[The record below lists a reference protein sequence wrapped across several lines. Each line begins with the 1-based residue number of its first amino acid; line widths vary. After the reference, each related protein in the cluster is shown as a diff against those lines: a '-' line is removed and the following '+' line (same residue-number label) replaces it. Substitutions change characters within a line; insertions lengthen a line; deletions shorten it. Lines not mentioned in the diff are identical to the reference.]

1 MRLRP
6 GGPTIRTRVIGLVLI
21 PVISLMGLWSF
32 AVLSMTSDL
41 RALIRLES
49 VYTSFGTPV
58 DTATGQIQIERRDA
72 AEYLAS
78 RGAAGTLATLTTQ
91 QHATDETVQAMR
103 AAVTNPGRQ
112 GDLTA
117 EQRGRLADMLKA
129 ADGLDGLRRQ
139 VVTRQLTWD
148 KAIDAYT
155 AIVEPSFQVESALT
169 ALQAGRLAR
178 EAQTVAELVR
188 DREFVS
194 REDAMGT
201 AARAAGGF
209 STDQYRAFADT
220 VEDRRVFFRT
230 YVPALPADS
239 QALFDALSRSP
250 GYSALVSAEDTVLH
264 TGPHSVPGAAGTAG
278 WRSTMDTAVHS
289 YMLTCS
295 DAARNSAA
303 HGRSFAKAELIRAG
317 IAGGAGL
324 LAVGLSVWFSVRT
337 GRQIS
342 RRLVGLRNAADRL
355 ASRQLPDV
363 VRRLGSGEQVDA
375 TAEAPELSFGR
386 DEIGQVGRAFNEA
399 RRAAIE
405 AAVEQARMRRGVSAV
420 FLNIAR
426 RSQALVHRQLKL
438 VDAME
443 RRTTNP
449 DELADLFRIDH
460 LTTRM
465 RRHAEGLIILSGAA
479 PGRMWRKPVPVVEV
493 VGAAVGEVEEYERV
507 VVPPMARVGI
517 VAEAVADVIHLIAEL
532 VENATS
538 FSPPHTEVTMRAS
551 HAAHGFVLEI
561 DDRGLG
567 MEADELAEA
576 NRTLSGTQDFD
587 LGQTERLGLFV
598 VSRLARRH
606 GIDVTLCRSPYG
618 GSTAVVLLPSAILA
632 APEPGRAGGGAAEL
646 AAVAPG
652 GPAAEAEPRPAAPAG
667 GAHAATVGQP
677 TALPARVRQPGE
689 VSPGADAPSG
699 LPRRVRQASLAAQL
713 GEAAEPPSAD
723 PEAGD
728 EVTPEQLGAIFGSFQ
743 RGLAKGRA
751 ATTGDLPQRAARHT
765 TGAEEGKG
773 R

>member
-1 MRLRP
+1 MRLRL
-6 GGPTIRTRVIGLVLI
+6 GGPTIRTRMIGLALV

-32 AVLSMTSDL
+32 AMLSMTSDL
-41 RALIRLES
+41 RALIRLEG
-49 VYTSFGTPV
+49 VYDHFGTPV

-78 RGAAGTLATLTTQ
+78 HGAGETLAALTAQ
-91 QHATDETVQAMR
+91 QHATDEAVRAMR
-103 AAVTNPGRQ
+103 SAVTAPGRQ
-112 GDLTA
+112 GDLTIA
-117 EQRGRLADMLKA
+117 QRGRLADMLTA
-129 ADGLDGLRRQ
+129 TDQLDALRRR
-139 VVTRQLTWD
+139 VAARQLSWSQ
-148 KAIDAYT
+148 AIDAYT
-155 AIVEPSFQVESALT
+155 TMVEPSFQVESALT
-169 ALQAGRLAR
+169 ALQAGQLAR
-178 EAQTVAELVR
+178 EAQTVIELVQ

-209 STDQYRAFADT
+209 TADQYRAFADT
-220 VEDRRVFFRT
+220 VAARRVFFQT
-230 YVPALPADS
+230 YVPALPSDS
-239 QALFDALSRSP
+239 QALFDGFAR
-250 GYSALVSAEDTVLH
+250 GRAYTALVAAEDAVLRG
-264 TGPHSVPGAAGTAG
+264 GPHGLPRAAG
-278 WRSTMDTAVHS
+278 WRSTMDDAVHG

-303 HGRSFAKAELIRAG
+303 HGRSFAEAQLVRAG
-317 IAGGAGL
+317 IAGGIGL
-324 LAVGLSVWFSVRT
+324 LAVVGSVWFSVRT
-337 GRQIS
+337 GRRIS
-342 RRLVGLRNAADRL
+342 GRLVGLRDAADRL

-363 VRRLGSGEQVDA
+363 VRRLGTGEPVDA
-375 TAEAPELSFGR
+375 MAEAPELSFGR

-443 RRTTNP
+443 RRTTDP
-449 DELADLFRIDH
+449 DELADLFRVDH

-507 VVPPMARVGI
+507 VVPPMAKVGI
-517 VAEAVADVIHLIAEL
+517 AAEAVADVIHLVAEL

-567 MEADELAEA
+567 MDAEELAEA
-576 NRTLSGTQDFD
+576 NRTLSGTHDFD
-587 LGQTERLGLFV
+587 LAQTERLGLFV

-606 GIDVTLCRSPYG
+606 GIEVTLCRSPYG
-618 GSTAVVLLPSAILA
+618 GCTAVVLLPTAALA
-632 APEPGRAGGGAAEL
+632 EPEQGGGAVAASTAAAPPARDRQAL
-646 AAVAPG
+646 A
-652 GPAAEAEPRPAAPAG
+652 PAAKAPVTAA
-667 GAHAATVGQP
+667 QP
-677 TALPARVRQPGE
+677 
-689 VSPGADAPSG
+689 SSG

-713 GEAAEPPSAD
+713 GDQPPTAGAET
-723 PEAGD
+723 GD
-728 EVTPEQLGAIFGSFQ
+728 EVTAEQLGAIFGSFQ
-743 RGLAKGRA
+743 RGLARGRA
-751 ATTGDLPQRAARHT
+751 AGVDEPPGRPAPDATGT
-765 TGAEEGKG
+765 EEGDA